1 MQTTPAGWTIIDREA
16 RVLALNYHF
25 AAEATSTSFVAPMAD
40 GRLMVV
46 SPSKALDEAVATEL
60 ADFGEVG
67 ALVANNG
74 FHYLGQKAWRA
85 RFPEAR
91 CFAPPKAIERIARKS
106 RHPLAFEPLAAL
118 APLLGDGVG
127 FRDVPDSKCG
137 ESWFW
142 ARLSEGE
149 GGERFAWY
157 MSDVLA
163 NMPGVPGNL
172 LVRALF
178 KLTGSAPGYRVF
190 KLALKLIVRDVEA
203 ALRLLLADV
212 EAHPP
217 GVVVPAHGGILAD
230 GDVDRRTV
238 ALLKAAL

>member
-1 MQTTPAGWTIIDREA
+1 MKTTPGGWTVIDREA
-16 RVLALNYHF
+16 RVLALNYRFRGSETSFSF
-25 AAEATSTSFVAPMAD
+25 AAPLAD

-46 SPSKALDEAVATEL
+46 SPSKALDDAAAAEL

-91 CFAPPKAIERIARKS
+91 CFAPPKAIARIAKKS
-106 RHPLAFEPLAAL
+106 RYPLDFEPLSAL
-118 APLLGDGVG
+118 APLLGEGVG
-127 FRDVPDSKCG
+127 LRDVPASRCG

-142 ARLSEGE
+142 AKLSGD
-149 GGERFAWY
+149 GPPRYAWY

-163 NMPGVPGNL
+163 NMRGLPPGL
-172 LVRALF
+172 LFRLLF

-190 KLALKLIVRDVEA
+190 NLALKFMVKDA
-203 ALRLLLADV
+203 KGALRLLLEDV

-217 GVVVPAHGGILAD
+217 GVVVPAHGDILAD
-230 GDVDRRTV
+230 GDIDERTR
-238 ALLKAAL
+238 ALLKAAV

>member
-25 AAEATSTSFVAPMAD
+25 AAEATSISFVAPMAD

-46 SPSKALDEAVATEL
+46 SPSKTLDEAVATEL

-91 CFAPPKAIERIARKS
+91 CFAPSDAMARIAKKS
-106 RHPLAFEPLAAL
+106 RHPLAFEPLAEL

-127 FRDVPDSKCG
+127 FREVPDSKCG

-142 ARLSEGE
+142 ARLSKGE
-149 GGERFAWY
+149 AGERFAWY

-163 NMPGVPGNL
+163 NMANVPGNL
-172 LVRALF
+172 IIRTLF

-190 KLALKLIVRDVEA
+190 KLALKLIVRDAKA

-217 GVVVPAHGGILAD
+217 GVVVPAHGDILTG
-230 GDVDRRTV
+230 GDVAGRTV
-238 ALLKAAL
+238 ALLKSAI